1 VAFLD
6 HSPEI
11 GGAESSLLTFL
22 RHMDEG
28 RFEATVLLPSEG
40 PFSKKLE
47 EEQIHIKIVD
57 LPFPLIRLKRG
68 NTLTSLLSFIFYLIP
83 FQIFLV
89 QLSTYLKKNRFDLI
103 VTNTI
108 KAHFYG
114 SLAGWLCSIPILWRF
129 HDLLSAPDFS
139 PGVIKAVHFFG
150 KRFPKKI
157 LAVSHITKDHLVK
170 HGLNQDKIE
179 VIFSGIDDEL
189 FKVRNGSKNI
199 REELNLEGQVK
210 LVGCIGRI
218 IPQKGQK
225 SFLLAIPGVIQN
237 YPETFFLIV
246 GDLFLKEETYKK
258 ELLEIIKKNGI
269 GRSVKFTGFRED
281 VGDVIR
287 SLDIVVFP
295 SIAPESFGLSI
306 LEAMALGKP
315 VIATRVG
322 GVCEMIEDG
331 IDGILIEP
339 NHPDQIADRI
349 IRLFSH
355 QDMYDRIG
363 QRAKETANKKFSLKH
378 YVTAMERAFNEGI
391 SK

>member
-1 VAFLD
+1 LKKEDSRIRVAFLD

-139 PGVIKAVHFFG
+139 PGVIKAVRFFG

-170 HGLNQDKIE
+170 HG
-179 VIFSGIDDEL
+179 
-189 FKVRNGSKNI
+189 
-199 REELNLEGQVK
+199 
-210 LVGCIGRI
+210 
-218 IPQKGQK
+218 
-225 SFLLAIPGVIQN
+225 
-237 YPETFFLIV
+237 
-246 GDLFLKEETYKK
+246 
-258 ELLEIIKKNGI
+258 
-269 GRSVKFTGFRED
+269 
-281 VGDVIR
+281 
-287 SLDIVVFP
+287 
-295 SIAPESFGLSI
+295 
-306 LEAMALGKP
+306 
-315 VIATRVG
+315 
-322 GVCEMIEDG
+322 
-331 IDGILIEP
+331 
-339 NHPDQIADRI
+339 
-349 IRLFSH
+349 
-355 QDMYDRIG
+355 
-363 QRAKETANKKFSLKH
+363 
-378 YVTAMERAFNEGI
+378 
-391 SK
+391 